1 MPRGHVLNLIP
12 SLFIFWYFAGRWRLT
27 ATNPIG
33 SAEVGLHFH
42 VRSDPDPPREAPE
55 VEEISPE
62 GIVTLSWLANA
73 ENSEIY
79 GDIQYQV
86 EYNRETWDIWL
97 KVSRDVT
104 LKSRSMVIWYI
115 SVR

>member
-1 MPRGHVLNLIP
+1 M
-12 SLFIFWYFAGRWRLT
+12 SGRWRLT

-62 GIVTLSWLANA
+62 GIVTLSWLANV
-73 ENSEIY
+73 EDEEIY

-97 KVSRDVT
+97 KVRIIQEYP
-104 LKSRSMVIWYI
+104 KKGPFWKRECANK
-115 SVR
+115 

>member
-1 MPRGHVLNLIP
+1 M
-12 SLFIFWYFAGRWRLT
+12 SGRWRLT

-62 GIVTLSWLANA
+62 GIVTLSWLANV
-73 ENSEIY
+73 EDEEIY

-97 KVSRDVT
+97 KVRIILEYPKKGPFWKRERECAS
-104 LKSRSMVIWYI
+104 
-115 SVR
+115 

>member
-1 MPRGHVLNLIP
+1 M
-12 SLFIFWYFAGRWRLT
+12 SGRWRLT

-62 GIVTLSWLANA
+62 GIVTLSWLANV
-73 ENSEIY
+73 EDEEIY

-97 KVSRDVT
+97 KVRIIQEYPKKGLFEKGSE
-104 LKSRSMVIWYI
+104 
-115 SVR
+115 SVLANK

>member
-1 MPRGHVLNLIP
+1 MP
-12 SLFIFWYFAGRWRLT
+12 GRWRLT

-62 GIVTLSWLANA
+62 GIVTLSWLANQ
-73 ENSEIY
+73 EDEEIY

-97 KVSRDVT
+97 KVR
-104 LKSRSMVIWYI
+104 RSSLSNHSWTDRRVLQ
-115 SVR
+115 